1 MMVIHGGRPL
11 GCQSLGDTW
20 GLRRHRNGKWG
31 WIQAPTKE
39 TSAKPSVR
47 FQHEAAFIGT
57 LMVVQGGRAETLE
70 EGLQLE
76 VYDTDTS
83 LWKKFDSISR
93 FRHSSWI
100 HGQSMYV
107 YGGFD

>member
-1 MMVIHGGRPL
+1 
-11 GCQSLGDTW
+11 
-20 GLRRHRNGKWG
+20 
-31 WIQAPTKE
+31 
-39 TSAKPSVR
+39 
-47 FQHEAAFIGT
+47 
-57 LMVVQGGRAETLE
+57 MVVQGGRAETLE

-76 VYDTDTS
+76 VYDTETS